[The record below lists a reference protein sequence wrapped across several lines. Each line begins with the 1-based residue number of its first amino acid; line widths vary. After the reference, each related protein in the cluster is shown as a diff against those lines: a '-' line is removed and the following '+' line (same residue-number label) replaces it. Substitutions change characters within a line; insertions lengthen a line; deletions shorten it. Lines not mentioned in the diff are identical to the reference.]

1 MAEILVSGLLNVETS
16 AKVRGFPIN
25 YYPIDYA
32 FFGVNTAPGGVGFNL
47 ASALKRLGSG
57 ITLCGLL
64 ADDFGGRYVL
74 SELEARGI
82 SADAVERTLSETP
95 SSVVLYDESGRRQVY
110 CDLKD
115 IQERA
120 YEFDPSLIN
129 KADIVAATNI
139 NFSRPLLKLAKAAGK
154 KLATDVHVLSDIGD
168 GYNREFMEVA
178 DILFLSHEGIWGD
191 RRAFISALEARYN
204 NEIIVLGMGAEG
216 ALMYLR
222 SENRFIEMPA
232 FRADAAVNTVG
243 AGDALFAAFLNYYG
257 KGFSPE
263 DALER
268 AQMFAAMKIRVSG
281 AARGFST
288 EAEIEE
294 ALRNAKR

>member
-120 YEFDPSLIN
+120 YVFDPSLIN

-139 NFSRPLLKLAKAAGK
+139 NFSRPLLMLAKAAGK

-191 RRAFISALEARYN
+191 RRAFISALEARYK

-222 SENRFIEMPA
+222 DENRFIEMPA
-232 FRADAAVNTVG
+232 FRTDAAVNTVG

-257 KGFSPE
+257 KDFSPE

-294 ALRNAKR
+294 ALKNAKR

>member
-95 SSVVLYDESGRRQVY
+95 SSVVLYDESG
-110 CDLKD
+110 
-115 IQERA
+115 
-120 YEFDPSLIN
+120 
-129 KADIVAATNI
+129 
-139 NFSRPLLKLAKAAGK
+139 SRPDVTVTDRDSIREILA
-154 KLATDVHVLSDIGD
+154 V
-168 GYNREFMEVA
+168 
-178 DILFLSHEGIWGD
+178 
-191 RRAFISALEARYN
+191 IS
-204 NEIIVLGMGAEG
+204 G
-216 ALMYLR
+216 
-222 SENRFIEMPA
+222 SKPKRF
-232 FRADAAVNTVG
+232 
-243 AGDALFAAFLNYYG
+243 
-257 KGFSPE
+257 S
-263 DALER
+263 
-268 AQMFAAMKIRVSG
+268 
-281 AARGFST
+281 
-288 EAEIEE
+288 
-294 ALRNAKR
+294 

>member
-191 RRAFISALEARYN
+191 RRAFISALD
-204 NEIIVLGMGAEG
+204 
-216 ALMYLR
+216 R

-294 ALRNAKR
+294 ALKNAKR

>member
-47 ASALKRLGSG
+47 ASALKRLGSTV
-57 ITLCGLL
+57 TLCGLI
-64 ADDFGGRYVL
+64 ADDFGGRYVS
-74 SELEARGI
+74 SELEKRGI
-82 SADAVERTLSETP
+82 SADAVSCTLAETP

-115 IQERA
+115 IQEWT
-120 YEFDPSLIN
+120 YEFDPALMDRAEI
-129 KADIVAATNI
+129 IAATNI

-154 KLATDVHVLSDIGD
+154 KVATDVHVLSDIED
-168 GYNREFMEVA
+168 GYNREFMEAA
-178 DILFLSHEGIWGD
+178 DILFLSHEGIRGD
-191 RRAFISALEARYN
+191 RRAFIFALESRYK

-222 SENRFIEMPA
+222 DENRFIEMPA
-232 FRADAAVNTVG
+232 FRTDAAVNTVG
-243 AGDALFAAFLNYYG
+243 AGDALFAAFLNFYG
-257 KGFSPE
+257 KGFAPVE
-263 DALER
+263 ALER
-268 AQMFAAMKIRVSG
+268 AQMFAALKIRVSG

-288 EAEIEE
+288 EAEIEG
-294 ALRNAKR
+294 ALKNAKR

>member
-1 MAEILVSGLLNVETS
+1 
-16 AKVRGFPIN
+16 
-25 YYPIDYA
+25 
-32 FFGVNTAPGGVGFNL
+32 
-47 ASALKRLGSG
+47 
-57 ITLCGLL
+57 
-64 ADDFGGRYVL
+64 
-74 SELEARGI
+74 
-82 SADAVERTLSETP
+82 
-95 SSVVLYDESGRRQVY
+95 
-110 CDLKD
+110 
-115 IQERA
+115 
-120 YEFDPSLIN
+120 
-129 KADIVAATNI
+129 
-139 NFSRPLLKLAKAAGK
+139 
-154 KLATDVHVLSDIGD
+154 
-168 GYNREFMEVA
+168 
-178 DILFLSHEGIWGD
+178 
-191 RRAFISALEARYN
+191 
-204 NEIIVLGMGAEG
+204 GMGAEG

-294 ALRNAKR
+294 ALKNAKR

>member
-120 YEFDPSLIN
+120 YVFDPSLIN

-139 NFSRPLLKLAKAAGK
+139 NFSRPLLMLAKAAGK
-154 KLATDVHVLSDIGD
+154 KLATDVHVLPDIGD

-191 RRAFISALEARYN
+191 RRAFISALEARYK

-222 SENRFIEMPA
+222 DENRFIEMPA
-232 FRADAAVNTVG
+232 FRTDAAVNTVG

-257 KGFSPE
+257 KDFSPE

-294 ALRNAKR
+294 ALKNAKR

>member
-82 SADAVERTLSETP
+82 SADAVEHTLSETP

-191 RRAFISALEARYN
+191 RRAFISALEARC
-204 NEIIVLGMGAEG
+204 
-216 ALMYLR
+216 
-222 SENRFIEMPA
+222 
-232 FRADAAVNTVG
+232 
-243 AGDALFAAFLNYYG
+243 
-257 KGFSPE
+257 K
-263 DALER
+263 
-268 AQMFAAMKIRVSG
+268 
-281 AARGFST
+281 
-288 EAEIEE
+288 
-294 ALRNAKR
+294 

>member
-1 MAEILVSGLLNVETS
+1 M
-16 AKVRGFPIN
+16 
-25 YYPIDYA
+25 
-32 FFGVNTAPGGVGFNL
+32 
-47 ASALKRLGSG
+47 
-57 ITLCGLL
+57 

-120 YEFDPSLIN
+120 YVFDPSLIN

-139 NFSRPLLKLAKAAGK
+139 NFSRPLLMLAKAAGK

-191 RRAFISALEARYN
+191 RRAFISALEARYK

-222 SENRFIEMPA
+222 DENRFIEMPA
-232 FRADAAVNTVG
+232 FRTDAAVNTVG

-294 ALRNAKR
+294 ALKNAKR

>member
-120 YEFDPSLIN
+120 YVFDPSLIN

-139 NFSRPLLKLAKAAGK
+139 NFSRPLLMLAKAAGK

-191 RRAFISALEARYN
+191 RRAFISALEARYK

-222 SENRFIEMPA
+222 DENRFIEMPP
-232 FRADAAVNTVG
+232 FRTDAAVNTVG

-294 ALRNAKR
+294 ALKNAKR

>member
-139 NFSRPLLKLAKAAGK
+139 NFSRPLLKLATAAGK

-294 ALRNAKR
+294 ALKNAKR

>member
-168 GYNREFMEVA
+168 GYNREFVEVA

-294 ALRNAKR
+294 ALKNAKR

>member
-120 YEFDPSLIN
+120 YEFDPSLAN

-294 ALRNAKR
+294 ALKNAKR